1 MEHLSLSKESNA
13 NKCLIEGTRSGPC
26 RDKEEGKSQIIS
38 EHIKIEAPL
47 GCHNLNGEG
56 IPMSRESPDGSSDS
70 CEWPATSP
78 VNHSTIL
85 MADGS
90 SYPSCSKLPSES
102 SLLHSRNIGNITG
115 ARPKEIFPAQ
125 RLRNEFSDR
134 SDDNNRPDNSISP
147 SLLEVHYEQ
156 DSGYHYSHTSSH
168 RRRESQGFK
177 APQGRNHS
185 GSGKTMHAVMDSDQ
199 DSEDT
204 TKEIQPHS
212 LRRKRRQLAFQQ
224 FSPLSVKSLVDSRG
238 VLQNEADHLST
249 KEKYDTDLLTPCMLC
264 DSKEDC
270 CHKGSD
276 SRGASQGLVKTHSS
290 VVTSS
295 EKCVEGPPPMSAPI
309 PVSPTADTPD
319 GIAASAPAHS
329 MRRFSASSKSRMKK
343 KKTHSRSR
351 SDGSQEIVNNLQ
363 FTHSNTDPDLENTLS
378 SSNCI
383 PVPERKRFMEDGG
396 HSITPAADNGFF
408 PRPQPGQSLIEF
420 LSSEEFHKQHAALDK
435 ENAHFNISEA
445 VIAALTQMQ
454 FNAWHQKFSSS
465 PGAAEDS
472 DEEIRNLQAQI
483 QEKRRQ
489 KLSGAAATSS
499 MTTTPILATPEANSW
514 FCGSPPK
521 PESTTD
527 CSANESPPSS
537 YYNSESDLVSE
548 TEDFDQESEDLE
560 DTPTEFS
567 ISTKNRKTSF
577 DLTSAEKVAI
587 NLLKNFNEQRLPKAS
602 ELEWL
607 VTEEEAPQ
615 KLLPLPT
622 SIAVGPED
630 GCAVSAAKLLPQSQL
645 RGTSDW
651 APPRPQLIL
660 TLLTPTKRSAMMKT
674 QDWRCAG
681 CGMKVSEHLSRHF
694 RFCNYLGR
702 YFCTTCHSNQTAI
715 IPARVIQ
722 KWDFKPYPVSNFS
735 LELIESM
742 KCDPLFNVS
751 ALNCGLY
758 KKCRNLQQTRIYRLQ
773 LYYALPYINT
783 CSRANNEKKLMYN
796 RPQHWASDPHAYSLE
811 DLISAKNGSFVG
823 EVKKITKLCINHI
836 AKCQVCAGQGFICE
850 ICSEGEPIFPF
861 QLDSTALCAT
871 CSACYHVGC
880 FCPLRCPR
888 CIRRETRHFAEEAP

>member
-1 MEHLSLSKESNA
+1 MCFHVPWSVSSCYLFIHRCQSYLHPSSPA
-13 NKCLIEGTRSGPC
+13 GLVWFSG
-26 RDKEEGKSQIIS
+26 
-38 EHIKIEAPL
+38 
-47 GCHNLNGEG
+47 
-56 IPMSRESPDGSSDS
+56 
-70 CEWPATSP
+70 
-78 VNHSTIL
+78 
-85 MADGS
+85 
-90 SYPSCSKLPSES
+90 
-102 SLLHSRNIGNITG
+102 
-115 ARPKEIFPAQ
+115 
-125 RLRNEFSDR
+125 
-134 SDDNNRPDNSISP
+134 SP
-147 SLLEVHYEQ
+147 S
-156 DSGYHYSHTSSH
+156 S
-168 RRRESQGFK
+168 
-177 APQGRNHS
+177 
-185 GSGKTMHAVMDSDQ
+185 
-199 DSEDT
+199 
-204 TKEIQPHS
+204 
-212 LRRKRRQLAFQQ
+212 
-224 FSPLSVKSLVDSRG
+224 
-238 VLQNEADHLST
+238 
-249 KEKYDTDLLTPCMLC
+249 
-264 DSKEDC
+264 
-270 CHKGSD
+270 
-276 SRGASQGLVKTHSS
+276 
-290 VVTSS
+290 
-295 EKCVEGPPPMSAPI
+295 
-309 PVSPTADTPD
+309 
-319 GIAASAPAHS
+319 
-329 MRRFSASSKSRMKK
+329 
-343 KKTHSRSR
+343 
-351 SDGSQEIVNNLQ
+351 
-363 FTHSNTDPDLENTLS
+363 
-378 SSNCI
+378 
-383 PVPERKRFMEDGG
+383 ERKRFMEDGG

-454 FNAWHQKFSSS
+454 FNAWHQKFSSG
-465 PGAAEDS
+465 PGAPEDS

-489 KLSGAAATSS
+489 KLSGATATPS
-499 MTTTPILATPEANSW
+499 MTTTPILANPEDNRW
-514 FCGSPPK
+514 FYGSPPK

-527 CSANESPPSS
+527 CSGNESPPSS
-537 YYNSESDLVSE
+537 YYNSESDLVSD
-548 TEDFDQESEDLE
+548 TEDFGQESEDLE
-560 DTPTEFS
+560 DTPTESS
-567 ISTKNRKTSF
+567 ISSTKARKTSF

-630 GCAVSAAKLLPQSQL
+630 GCVISPTKVLPQPQL

-660 TLLTPTKRSAMMKT
+660 TLLTSTKRSAMMKT

-702 YFCTTCHSNQTAI
+702 YFCTTCHSNQTTI

-735 LELIESM
+735 MELIESM
-742 KCDPLFNVS
+742 KSDPLFNVS

-796 RPQHWASDPHAYSLE
+796 RPQHWASDPQAYSLE

-823 EVKKITKLCINHI
+823 EVKKITKLYINHI

-850 ICSEGEPIFPF
+850 ICGEGEPIFPF

-888 CIRRETRHFAEEAP
+888 CIRRETRHLTEEAP